1 LAQWQPGHHEERTV
15 DIAKRLDLLFR
26 TVTKKGGKE
35 HSYRE
40 IEELAGGATS
50 STTIWKLRTGRTRNP
65 SLKTL
70 QALGTAF
77 QVPVS
82 LKTLQALGT
91 AFQVPVAFFFD
102 EDVTPE
108 DVSKYRHQ
116 YRSELMVEQIAL
128 RSYDLDDEGKQAV
141 LNMINWVRKAQ
152 GLDNNEEESA
162 EDAP

>member
-1 LAQWQPGHHEERTV
+1 V

-77 QVPVS
+77 QVPV
-82 LKTLQALGT
+82 
-91 AFQVPVAFFFD
+91 AFFFD
-102 EDVTPE
+102 EDVAPE

-116 YRSELMVEQIAL
+116 YRSEQMVEQIAL

>member
-1 LAQWQPGHHEERTV
+1 V

-50 STTIWKLRTGRTRNP
+50 STTIWKLRTGRTQNP
-65 SLKTL
+65 
-70 QALGTAF
+70 
-77 QVPVS
+77 S

-102 EDVTPE
+102 EDLTPE
-108 DVSKYRHQ
+108 DVPRYRHQ
-116 YRSELMVEQIAL
+116 YRSEQMVEQIAL

>member
-1 LAQWQPGHHEERTV
+1 M
-15 DIAKRLDLLFR
+15 DIAKRLDVLFR

-70 QALGTAF
+70 QALG
-77 QVPVS
+77 
-82 LKTLQALGT
+82 K

-102 EDVTPE
+102 EDLTPE
-108 DVSKYRHQ
+108 DVSKYRHR
-116 YRSELMVEQIAL
+116 YRSEQMVDQIAL

-141 LNMINWVRKAQ
+141 LDMITWVRKAQ
-152 GLDNNEEESA
+152 GLNNNEEEPA
-162 EDAP
+162 ENAP

>member
-1 LAQWQPGHHEERTV
+1 M

-70 QALGTAF
+70 QALG
-77 QVPVS
+77 
-82 LKTLQALGT
+82 K

-102 EDVTPE
+102 EDTTPE
-108 DVSKYRHQ
+108 DVSKYRHR
-116 YRSELMVEQIAL
+116 YRSEQMVDQIAR

-141 LNMINWVRKAQ
+141 LDMITWVRKAQ
-152 GLDNNEEESA
+152 GLDNNEEEPA
-162 EDAP
+162 EDGP

>member
-1 LAQWQPGHHEERTV
+1 M

-40 IEELAGGATS
+40 IEKLAGGATS

-77 QVPVS
+77 QVPV
-82 LKTLQALGT
+82 
-91 AFQVPVAFFFD
+91 AFFFD

-108 DVSKYRHQ
+108 DVLKYRHQ
-116 YRSELMVEQIAL
+116 YRSEQMVDQIAL

-141 LNMINWVRKAQ
+141 LDMITWVRKAQ
-152 GLDNNEEESA
+152 GLDNNKEEPA
-162 EDAP
+162 EDGP

>member
-1 LAQWQPGHHEERTV
+1 V
-15 DIAKRLDLLFR
+15 DIARRLDLLFR

-40 IEELAGGATS
+40 IEEQAGGVVS
-50 STTIWKLRTGRTRNP
+50 STTIWKLRTGQTQNP

-82 LKTLQALGT
+82 
-91 AFQVPVAFFFD
+91 FFFD
-102 EDVTPE
+102 EDVAPE
-108 DVSKYRHQ
+108 DVSKYRHR
-116 YRSELMVEQIAL
+116 YRSEQMVGQIAL

-141 LNMINWVRKAQ
+141 LDMITWVRKAQ
-152 GLDNNEEESA
+152 GLEDNGEEEEPT